1 MRATWTSRFAGIAV
15 TAVFAAAMGLAA
27 AAQAPDPLVGTWKL
41 DAAKSSFRPGPAPKS
56 LTVVI
61 EGAGKSIKVAV
72 DGVGGDGTPVKF
84 GYTSMRDGKDV
95 PVTGSPNFDAA
106 AVTPTNSHEGTI
118 LYKRAGKTAI
128 TAKTSVSND
137 GKTLSVTY
145 DGTDA
150 KGQAL
155 HNVYHYVKQ

>member
-1 MRATWTSRFAGIAV
+1 MLATLTSRFARIAV

-27 AAQAPDPLVGTWKL
+27 AAQAPDPLIGTWKL
-41 DAAKSSFRPGPAPKS
+41 DLAKSTFKPGPAPKS

-61 EGAGKSIKVAV
+61 EAAGKGIKVAV

-106 AVTPTNSHEGTI
+106 AITLSSPREGTI

-128 TAKTSVSND
+128 TAKTSVSMD
-137 GKTLSVTY
+137 GKALLVTY

-155 HNVYHYVKQ
+155 HNAYHYVKQ

>member
-1 MRATWTSRFAGIAV
+1 MLATLTSRFARIAV
-15 TAVFAAAMGLAA
+15 TAVVVAAMGLAA
-27 AAQAPDPLVGTWKL
+27 AAQAPDPLIGTWKL
-41 DAAKSSFRPGPAPKS
+41 DPTKSTFKPGPAPKS

-61 EGAGKSIKVAV
+61 EAAGKGIKVAV

-106 AVTPTNSHEGTI
+106 AITPSSPREGTI

-128 TAKTSVSND
+128 TAKTSVSMD
-137 GKTLSVTY
+137 GKTLLVTY

-155 HNVYHYVKQ
+155 HNTYHYVRQ

>member
-41 DAAKSSFRPGPAPKS
+41 DVAKSTFKPGPAPKS

-61 EGAGKSIKVAV
+61 EAAGKGIKVAV
-72 DGVGGDGTPVKF
+72 DGVGGDGTPIKF

-95 PVTGSPNFDAA
+95 PVTGSPKFDTA
-106 AVTPTNSHEGTI
+106 AVTIPIRRRERSSIRGRQDGHH
-118 LYKRAGKTAI
+118 RQD
-128 TAKTSVSND
+128 VSLQGRKDPD
-137 GKTLSVTY
+137 GDLH
-145 DGTDA
+145 GTDA

-155 HNVYHYVKQ
+155 HNVDVYVKQ